1 MSLKSAT
8 KKENNR
14 VELVIEVDAATFEAA
29 VEAAYR
35 KDIQNISVMVTAAV
49 DNLATNAEKLM
60 NFIIHNVV
68 TDYDFFVE
76 MVSQYQEDAENMNSI
91 LSEFNAESSSISETM
106 VQMNTGIRDISTTIE
121 ESARAVSDIAAEAN
135 SLATSIKAIQVDSEK
150 NQGISDELLAEVQR
164 FDKL

>member
-1 MSLKSAT
+1 MSLFK
-8 KKENNR
+8 
-14 VELVIEVDAATFEAA
+14 VYVDGSLFYHPNLSKLAITEAQ
-29 VEAAYR
+29 
-35 KDIQNISVMVTAAV
+35 I
-49 DNLATNAEKLM
+49 
-60 NFIIHNVV
+60 
-68 TDYDFFVE
+68 
-76 MVSQYQEDAENMNSI
+76 QEDAENMNSI
-91 LSEFNAESSSISETM
+91 LSEFNTESSSISETM